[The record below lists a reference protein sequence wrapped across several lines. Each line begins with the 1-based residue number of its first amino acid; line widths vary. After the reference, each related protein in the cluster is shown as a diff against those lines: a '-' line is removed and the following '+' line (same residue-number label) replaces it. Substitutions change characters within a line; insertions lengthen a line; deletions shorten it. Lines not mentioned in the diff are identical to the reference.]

1 MTKTQFQASPDEHP
15 GGSRVAAF
23 LDAHMALSE
32 KTLREIAEEI
42 GYTRPNVLSNMR
54 SGVTKLPITK
64 VMPMAKALGVDP
76 MRLLK
81 ITLEEYTPE
90 SLEAIE
96 QIAGYVVTENEREM
110 LKVIRDATADTNP
123 KLRQRDREG
132 LLQHYH
138 TYYIYTIHTVS

>member
-1 MTKTQFQASPDEHP
+1 MTKTHFQASLNEHR
-15 GGSRVAAF
+15 GGNRVASF
-23 LDAHMALSE
+23 LDAHMALST

-76 MRLLK
+76 MRLLR

-90 SLEAIE
+90 TLEAIE
-96 QIAGYVVTENEREM
+96 EIAGYVVTENERVM
-110 LKVIRDATADTNP
+110 LEVIRDATDDTDP
-123 KLRQRDREG
+123 KMRQRDRER
-132 LLQHYH
+132 LRNWALKM
-138 TYYIYTIHTVS
+138 ID